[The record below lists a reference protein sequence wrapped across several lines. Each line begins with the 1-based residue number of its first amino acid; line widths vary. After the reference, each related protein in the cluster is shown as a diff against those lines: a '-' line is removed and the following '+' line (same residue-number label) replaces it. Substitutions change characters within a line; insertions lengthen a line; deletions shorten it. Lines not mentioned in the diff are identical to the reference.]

1 MELAGLDG
9 SVVYMRTLYHVYM
22 RGIEWVDENAGCLIG
37 WLVGWLGVIRTRF
50 YDGGV
55 LCSRWLCF
63 HDKKKKNLF
72 HDCTYIGLS
81 HV

>member
-22 RGIEWVDENAGCLIG
+22 RGIEWVDEYAGSLIS
-37 WLVGWLGVIRTRF
+37 WLLVGGIRTRF

-55 LCSRWLCF
+55 LCSCCCVF
-63 HDKKKKNLF
+63 MIKKKNLF
-72 HDCTYIGLS
+72 HDCTDIGLS